1 MIERIDRTGWLD
13 KSHSFDYTTNRRG
26 ADCKGQLSI
35 PLVKKIDRSSW
46 GTVRRSNFFV
56 IIVFHLGKLCHDLK
70 GQMDHIHDQTQQ
82 CEDER
87 EKCESLQQSHSI
99 CPGCGFLHLLRALGG
114 TRILQAA
121 APTPLAAVVAVAL
134 RLQGSG
140 QGTSKKFLPGTSACS
155 M

>member
-46 GTVRRSNFFV
+46 GTVRRSIFFV

-99 CPGCGFLHLLRALGG
+99 SLPSPSRLRAGHFKKVSSRNLCLFYVKIEKQRRGIESM
-114 TRILQAA
+114 TTNFAIS
-121 APTPLAAVVAVAL
+121 AL
-134 RLQGSG
+134 LL
-140 QGTSKKFLPGTSACS
+140 F
-155 M
+155 

>member
-1 MIERIDRTGWLD
+1 MIERIDRTGQLD

-35 PLVKKIDRSSW
+35 PHVKRLTARVGELLGGQS
-46 GTVRRSNFFV
+46 FFV

-99 CPGCGFLHLLRALGG
+99 SLPSPSRLRAGHFKKVSSRNPCLFYVKIEKQRRGIESM
-114 TRILQAA
+114 TTNFAIS
-121 APTPLAAVVAVAL
+121 AL
-134 RLQGSG
+134 LL
-140 QGTSKKFLPGTSACS
+140 F
-155 M
+155 